1 LEFVWDLGFVIW
13 SLGRQDFSILT
24 TSDLGESMKKKLKEL
39 AEWVGGRVVGD
50 EEVEISGVASIDEAR
65 PGEITFIASPKYLPK
80 LGETNA
86 SAVIVS
92 GEVSQAKKSLL
103 CVTNPYLAF
112 AKIVGLF
119 SYKPYQP
126 KGIDAKAWV
135 SPMAQLGKDLTIY
148 PLVYIGDRCRIGDR
162 VIIYPGVFVGEDSSI
177 GEESVIYPNV
187 SIYSGTV
194 IGKRVIL
201 HSGVV
206 VGSDGF
212 GYVKDARKNVKIPQV
227 GSVEIEDDVE
237 IGANTTIDRAALGK
251 TIIRG
256 GVKIDNL
263 VQVAHNVVIGE
274 NSIIVAQVGI
284 SGSTK
289 IGSNV
294 TLAGQVGIVDHVEI
308 GDNVIVGAQ
317 AGVTHDLAANQ
328 GYVGSPALPHRE
340 FLRAI
345 TVFPKL
351 PEMRKA
357 FIDIEKRLKKIEEKI
372 FSERKEK

>member
-1 LEFVWDLGFVIW
+1 
-13 SLGRQDFSILT
+13 
-24 TSDLGESMKKKLKEL
+24 MKKRLKEI
-39 AEWVGGRVVGD
+39 AEWVDGTVVGD
-50 EEVEISGVASIDEAR
+50 GEIEISGVAAIEEAR
-65 PGEITFIASPKYLPK
+65 PGEITFVADPKYLPK
-80 LGETNA
+80 LSKTNA

-92 GEVSQAKKSLL
+92 KKVTQADKPLL
-103 CVTNPYLAF
+103 CVTHPQLAF
-112 AKIVGLF
+112 AKILTLF
-119 SYKPYQP
+119 SQKPYQP
-126 KGIDAKAWV
+126 KGIDPNAWI
-135 SPMAQLGKDLTIY
+135 SPTARLGKDLTLY
-148 PLVYIGDRCRIGDR
+148 PFVYIGDRCSIGDR
-162 VIIYPGVFVGEDSSI
+162 TTLYPGVSVGEDSSI
-177 GEESVIYPNV
+177 GEDSILYPNV
-187 SIYSGTV
+187 SVYSATI

-212 GYVKDARKNVKIPQV
+212 GYVKEGKRNVKIPQV
-227 GSVEIEDDVE
+227 GIVEIEDDVE

-251 TIIRG
+251 TIIRR

-274 NSIIVAQVGI
+274 DSIIVAQVGI

-294 TLAGQVGIVDHVEI
+294 TLAGQVGVVGHVEI
-308 GDNVIVGAQ
+308 GDNALVGAQ
-317 AGVTHDLAANQ
+317 AGVTHDLPGNQ

-351 PEMRKA
+351 PEMRKTLL
-357 FIDIEKRLKKIEEKI
+357 DLERRLQKMEEAV
-372 FSERKEK
+372 SLAGKEKEK